1 MQSKRE
7 QSDECRSTN
16 AVEAAIRM
24 NDESFMKPLPFDF
37 GLRDDRSSLRS
48 HRPEGGTCAD
58 PRYGVSPLRGEDRN
72 R

>member
-37 GLRDDRSSLRS
+37 GLRDERFALGS
-48 HRPEGGTCAD
+48 HRPEAASLREGGD
-58 PRYGVSPLRGEDRN
+58 DQENL
-72 R
+72 